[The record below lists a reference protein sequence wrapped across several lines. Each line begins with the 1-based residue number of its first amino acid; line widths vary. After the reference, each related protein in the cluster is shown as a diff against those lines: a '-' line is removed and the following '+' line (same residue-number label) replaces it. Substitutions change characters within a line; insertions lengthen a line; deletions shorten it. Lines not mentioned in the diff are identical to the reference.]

1 MNTMLS
7 NFVAMFRKFP
17 SAHLLNIFGL
27 SVAFAAFYIIM
38 AQVNYDYSYNKEI
51 TDYDRI
57 YRYEHAW
64 ESDGSGSSAGDYKL
78 YMSRPLGEIIA
89 ACSPHIE
96 SYGLIGYNLTDAE
109 MSVGENSFDVTMFM
123 GVNDYMQ
130 VFQPKMLAGSTD
142 ALVGDRYNLLIPASW
157 AMKFFGT
164 TDAVGKTLR
173 RTSNNMDYT
182 IGGVFEDYSE
192 NSFLH
197 NCLFFGGERS
207 KDEWYQQNY
216 QLYLRLDDKASL
228 DETLAAM
235 KAEVKQVYY
244 INRGNTLVND
254 EICNLV
260 PLNETHFEKVGNAA
274 TANRGTTYL
283 LFCFSLLIIIVAGV
297 NFMNFTLA
305 QTPMRLRSINTQK
318 VLGANTLRLRG
329 ILLGESVGISL
340 LGFFVSLALVYLAT
354 LLGFQQMVESDL
366 SFSNHLIL
374 LLVLLLISVAIGVLS
389 GLYPSWYVT
398 SFPPALVLKGNFGLS
413 PQGKQLR
420 TALVGFQF
428 VVAFVLVIGIVV
440 IYLQSLLIKT
450 ADYGYEKEEVV
461 AGYVSPEVY
470 QSPDAAIAEVL
481 RVPGVVGA
489 AYSEFLL
496 NTREQY
502 KGQGRNDE
510 EHQVNF
516 QCIGVDWNYL
526 DVMGIKIKEG
536 RSFRETDKNVYVVNE
551 VAKQMYPWIEVDKP
565 VVQGHEVV
573 VGVCENVRFGSF
585 RSDDMARPLFF
596 DFYDYDDGNEFQSNS
611 RNYINVRIASNT
623 DKYEVIEQLQQTLEK
638 FSPGYDFEF
647 KPTDKVIEKLY
658 VKENKLTNQVT
669 LLSLLA
675 LVISLIGVFGLT
687 MFESEYRHKEIGIR
701 KIFGSTTAQILM
713 MFNKRYLMILAI
725 CFILAAPIGYLTAM
739 NWLQS
744 FATKTVISPLVY
756 ICSFLSVSLM
766 TMLTV
771 TWQSWKNASE
781 NPVNSIKTE

>member
-64 ESDGSGSSAGDYKL
+64 ENDDSGNAGDYKL

-96 SYGLIGYNLTDAE
+96 SYGLMSYNPIGAKMYVD
-109 MSVGENSFDVTMFM
+109 ENGFDVTLRL
-123 GVNDYMQ
+123 GVNDYLQ

-142 ALVGDRYNLLIPASW
+142 ALVGNSFNLLIPASW

-173 RTSNNMDYT
+173 RESNNRDYT
-182 IGGVFEDYSE
+182 IAGVFEDYSE

-197 NCLFFGGERS
+197 DCLFFGGDRS
-207 KDEWYQQNY
+207 KDEWFQQNY

-244 INRGNTLVND
+244 INRGNTLQSD

-260 PLNETHFEKVGNAA
+260 PLYDTHFEKVPNTA
-274 TANRGTTYL
+274 TANKGTTYL

-318 VLGANTLRLRG
+318 VLGANNLKLRG
-329 ILLGESVGISL
+329 MLLGESIGISV
-340 LGFFVSLALVYLAT
+340 LGFFVSLALVYVAQQ
-354 LLGFQQMVESDL
+354 LGIQQMVESDL
-366 SFSNHLIL
+366 SFSNHLVL
-374 LLVLLLISVAIGVLS
+374 LLVLLLISVVIGVLS

-450 ADYGYEKEEVV
+450 ADYGYEKEEIV

-526 DVMGIKIKEG
+526 DVMGISIKEG

-551 VAKQMYPWIEVDKP
+551 VAKQMYPWIEIDKP

-596 DFYDYDDGNEFQSNS
+596 AFYDYDSDDAFQHNS
-611 RNYINVRIASNT
+611 RNYINVRLASNT

-647 KPTDKVIEKLY
+647 RPMDKVIEALY
-658 VKENKLTNQVT
+658 VKEKKLTNQVT

-701 KIFGSTTAQILM
+701 KIFGSSTAQILM
-713 MFNKRYLMILAI
+713 MFNKRYLIILAI

-766 TMLTV
+766 TVLTV